1 MTLDQWLARIEQM
14 HPAEIEL
21 GLDRISAVATRM
33 SLLPLKSRS
42 IVVAGTNGKGSTVAL
57 IDALARDAGLR
68 TGVYTSPHLIRFNER
83 VRMNG
88 VSVGDACLCRA
99 FDAIE
104 TARGDIKLTYFE
116 FTTLAALYLF
126 RDQELDLC
134 ILEVGLGGRLDAVN
148 LVDADVAIITSIG
161 LDHTDWL
168 GHSRELIAV
177 EKAGVR
183 REGRPLLFAGIDMPP
198 VVEQLCAADNVP
210 LLIAGQAFAG
220 AKGKVSW
227 LDVTGRPQRLSLS
240 VDIPLGEDNLAGA
253 VQALALM
260 DLLVPDR
267 VATVASCVSVS
278 GRRQSFLLD
287 GVEWVLDVGHNTEA
301 LQRFCVNLPVVKGET
316 YALVAMLA
324 DKPAEKT
331 LATFVPE
338 VSRWYFAGLTGAR
351 GQSAEQLRSNLPA
364 ELSVGGC
371 FACVAEAVSVVRE
384 TVSPADRVLV
394 FGSFFTVAEAAEALA
409 IALE

>member
-1 MTLDQWLARIEQM
+1 VTLDQWLARIEQM

-33 SLLPLKSRS
+33 YLLPLQSRS

-83 VRMNG
+83 VRING
-88 VSVGDACLCRA
+88 TPVDDASLCRA

-104 TARGDIKLTYFE
+104 VARGDIKLTYFE

-126 RDQELDLC
+126 RNQELDLC

-168 GHSRELIAV
+168 GDSRELIAV
-177 EKAGVR
+177 EKAGVS
-183 REGRPLLFAGIDMPP
+183 REGQPLLFAGIDMPST
-198 VVEQLCAADNVP
+198 VAQLCEADNVP

-220 AKGKVSW
+220 ANSNVSW
-227 LDVTGRPQRLSLS
+227 LDRQGNTQRLSLGA
-240 VDIPLGEDNLAGA
+240 DIPLGEDNLAGA
-253 VQALALM
+253 VQALAL
-260 DLLVPDR
+260 LGFLRPDR
-267 VATVASCVSVS
+267 VATVASRVSVP
-278 GRRQSFLLD
+278 GRRQSFLID
-287 GVEWVLDVGHNTEA
+287 DVEWVLDVGHNAEA
-301 LQRFCVNLPVVKGET
+301 LQRFCVNLSAAKGET

-324 DKPAEKT
+324 DKPAEKA

-338 VSRWYFAGLTGAR
+338 VSHWYLAGLSGAR
-351 GQSAEQLRSNLPA
+351 GQSAEQLRCSLPP

-371 FACVAEAVSVVRE
+371 FASVAEAVSVLRE
-384 TVSPADRVLV
+384 TVSPSDRVLV

>member
-21 GLDRISAVATRM
+21 GLERISAVATRM
-33 SLLPLKSRS
+33 ALLPLQGGS

-57 IDALARDAGLR
+57 IDGLARDVGLR
-68 TGVYTSPHLIRFNER
+68 TGVYTSPHLVRFNER
-83 VRMNG
+83 VRING
-88 VSVGDACLCRA
+88 TPVDDASLCHA
-99 FDAIE
+99 FDTIE
-104 TARGDIKLTYFE
+104 LARGEIKLTYFE

-126 RDQELDLC
+126 GMHDLDLC

-168 GHSRELIAV
+168 GHSRELIAA

-183 REGRPLLFAGIDMPP
+183 RQGRPLLFAGSDMPSTVP
-198 VVEQLCAADNVP
+198 QLCQADGVP
-210 LLIAGQAFAG
+210 LLVAGEAFCG
-220 AKGKVSW
+220 VDGEVRW
-227 LDVTGRPQRLSLS
+227 LDKAGMAKTLSLTER
-240 VDIPLGEDNLAGA
+240 IPLGEDNLAAA

-260 DLLVPDR
+260 GLLKPGHIES
-267 VATVASCVSVS
+267 VARHVSIP
-278 GRRQSFLLD
+278 GRRQSFIID

-301 LQRFCVNLPVVKGET
+301 LQRFAANLPEARGET

-324 DKPAEKT
+324 DKPAEKA
-331 LATFVPE
+331 LATFVPK
-338 VSRWYFAGLTGAR
+338 VSHWYLAGLSCAR
-351 GQSAEQLRSNLPA
+351 GRSAEQLRDSLPA
-364 ELSVGGC
+364 AVSIGGC
-371 FACVAEAVSVVRE
+371 FADVGEAVSMLREVV
-384 TVSPADRVLV
+384 SASDRVLV
-394 FGSFFTVAEAAEALA
+394 FGSFFTVAEAAQALA